1 VPKWHKSVGLRRHT
15 ARKPIRESA
24 MPMRRQILASVA
36 ATLAAPVLAQAD
48 SPISLVVGYAPG
60 GSTDLTARIVGPE
73 LSKRLGQTVV
83 IENVAGAGGTLG
95 AQRVAAA
102 KPDGRTLLLGT
113 NNELSIHKLINR
125 AARVDGL
132 SDFTP
137 LGLIGSQ
144 PMMLVASNQVGVK
157 TLDEFLNRVKLAPG
171 KYSYGSSG
179 IGTALH
185 LAGEMVKQRAGLFMV
200 HIPYRGVAPLTND
213 LIGGTLEFGVFVLS
227 SGLPHVRSGKV
238 VALGSTQRLPSS
250 IAPDIAPLG
259 AHPRLKGLDI
269 ASWFGLFG
277 PVQLPAQQVQRLQG
291 ALRDTLSAPE
301 VRKKLEDAGATLAD
315 PRTDLAAFM
324 VSERDKY
331 ASIVKFA
338 NIQE

>member
-1 VPKWHKSVGLRRHT
+1 
-15 ARKPIRESA
+15 
-24 MPMRRQILASVA
+24 MPDRRQVLASVA
-36 ATLAAPVLAQAD
+36 ASLAMPAVAQSDKPV
-48 SPISLVVGYAPG
+48 SLVVGYAPG
-60 GSTDLTARIVGPE
+60 GSTDLTARIIGPE
-73 LSKRLGQTVV
+73 LGRRLGQTVV

-95 AQRVAAA
+95 AQKVAAA
-102 KPDGRTLLLGT
+102 RPDGQTLLLGT
-113 NNELSIHKLINR
+113 NNEMSIHKLINR

-132 SDFTP
+132 ADFTP

-144 PMMLVASNQVGVK
+144 PMMLVASTRVGVK
-157 TLDEFLNRVKLAPG
+157 TLDDFLAQVKRAPG

-185 LAGEMVKQRAGLFMV
+185 LAGELVKQRAGLFMV

-213 LIGGTLEFGVFVLS
+213 LLGGILEFGVFVLS

-238 VALGSTQRLPSS
+238 VALGSTQLASS
-250 IAPDIAPLG
+250 AIAPGIRPLG
-259 AHPRLKGLDI
+259 AHPQLKGLDMS
-269 ASWFGLFG
+269 SWFGLFG
-277 PVQLPAQQVQRLQG
+277 PAQLPASQMQRLQE
-291 ALRDTLSAPE
+291 ALRDTLATPD

-324 VSERDKY
+324 KSERDKY
-331 ASIVKFA
+331 AAIVKFA